1 MISPENL
8 HAHELIGLQ
17 TEILESSN
25 PQIVGLSGMIVDE
38 TKHMFLLRTKNGLK
52 LLPKNHNKWGFILQG
67 QKISLSG
74 SQLEK
79 RSFERLVIKQ

>member
-1 MISPENL
+1 MISPENI
-8 HAHELIGLQ
+8 HSHELIGLQ

-25 PQIVGLSGMIVDE
+25 PHFIGLNGTIVDE
-38 TKHMFLLRTKNGLK
+38 TKHMFLLQTKTGLK
-52 LLPKNHNKWGFILQG
+52 KISKNHNKWGIFLQD

-74 SQLEK
+74 SLLEK